1 MPEKTLLPTRKVAGA
16 GIAGAAFS
24 LLVYILN
31 KYVSPFR
38 EHPLSGELATW
49 ATTVLAGLTAYLVPP
64 GASEATVRDSGTGRV
79 RSALQREERKKL
91 AIGTGDDSMIGPMK
105 RAVREAVIEAME
117 ATRAQPVV
125 PMTSPAGERSPRRD
139 TAGVIPDH
147 VARRLDRI

>member
-91 AIGTGDDSMIGPMK
+91 AIGTAAVVDCFGRSDIGP
-105 RAVREAVIEAME
+105 RSCQCVC
-117 ATRAQPVV
+117 TR
-125 PMTSPAGERSPRRD
+125 GD
-139 TAGVIPDH
+139 T
-147 VARRLDRI
+147 